1 VIIGIILVIV
11 GILAL
16 LLICITALDEHFASK
31 QQLKQYSQPKQ
42 EQEVMHS
49 QTSDYRDAL

>member
-16 LLICITALDEHFASK
+16 LFIGITVLDEHFASK
-31 QQLKQYSQPKQ
+31 QQQKQYSQPKQ

-49 QTSDYRDAL
+49 RTSDYRDAL